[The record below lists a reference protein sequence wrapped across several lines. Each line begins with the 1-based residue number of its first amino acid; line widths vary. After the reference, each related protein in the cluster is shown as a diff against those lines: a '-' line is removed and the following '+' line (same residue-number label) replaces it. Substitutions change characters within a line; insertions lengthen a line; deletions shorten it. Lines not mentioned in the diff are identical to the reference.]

1 MPLFGLAWQTEP
13 KRRDSSLS
21 RGLPYVNDVMGFL
34 PFAYLMF
41 FPFLD
46 FPCSF
51 SRMINI
57 LKAIDESS
65 SQHGIAVTY
74 LHTEERSWVFSSIGQ
89 FLKNLFFIYGGRDN
103 FVTSFPSSTAH
114 FNWIPHE
121 FSVVL
126 PSCLCIKLRAVPAH
140 LYFVNTI
147 GVTHFNTLVRFVSVS
162 LRPLLS
168 HQSTNYPTR
177 TTVTFSRRE

>member
-1 MPLFGLAWQTEP
+1 
-13 KRRDSSLS
+13 
-21 RGLPYVNDVMGFL
+21 
-34 PFAYLMF
+34 
-41 FPFLD
+41 
-46 FPCSF
+46 
-51 SRMINI
+51 MIDI

-103 FVTSFPSSTAH
+103 FVISFPSSTAH
-114 FNWIPHE
+114 FNCIPHE

-126 PSCLCIKLRAVPAH
+126 ASCLCIKLRAVPAH
-140 LYFVNTI
+140 VFFVNTI

-177 TTVTFSRRE
+177 TTVTFYRRE

>member
-1 MPLFGLAWQTEP
+1 M
-13 KRRDSSLS
+13 S

-89 FLKNLFFIYGGRDN
+89 FLENLFFIYGGRDN
-103 FVTSFPSSTAH
+103 FVISFPSSTAH
-114 FNWIPHE
+114 FN
-121 FSVVL
+121 
-126 PSCLCIKLRAVPAH
+126 
-140 LYFVNTI
+140 
-147 GVTHFNTLVRFVSVS
+147 
-162 LRPLLS
+162 
-168 HQSTNYPTR
+168 
-177 TTVTFSRRE
+177 

>member
-1 MPLFGLAWQTEP
+1 MPFFGLAWQTEP

-74 LHTEERSWVFSSIGQ
+74 LHTEERSWVFPQSVNFWRIFFSSMVVVIISWP
-89 FLKNLFFIYGGRDN
+89 LFRRRQHILIEYLMNSASFYLHVFASNYEQYLHIYILLTR
-103 FVTSFPSSTAH
+103 SES
-114 FNWIPHE
+114 
-121 FSVVL
+121 
-126 PSCLCIKLRAVPAH
+126 R
-140 LYFVNTI
+140 
-147 GVTHFNTLVRFVSVS
+147 TLT
-162 LRPLLS
+162 LS
-168 HQSTNYPTR
+168 
-177 TTVTFSRRE
+177 